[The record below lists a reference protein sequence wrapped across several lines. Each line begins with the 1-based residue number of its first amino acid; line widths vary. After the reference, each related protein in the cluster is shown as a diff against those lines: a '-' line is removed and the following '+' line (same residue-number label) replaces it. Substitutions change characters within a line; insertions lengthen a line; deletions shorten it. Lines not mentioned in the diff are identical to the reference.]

1 MTYHE
6 LTRLDYKL
14 IIQKNWKYILTIS
27 NLTRTEY
34 YGTWVF
40 DSLDD
45 LNIFCRAWLLRKAT
59 QKEQEA
65 ASLLEDA
72 ITLKELAVDFK
83 VS

>member
-14 IIQKNWKYILTIS
+14 IIQKNWRYVLTIS

-34 YGTWVF
+34 YGTWDF

-45 LNIFCRAWLLRKAT
+45 LNIFCRAWLLRKST